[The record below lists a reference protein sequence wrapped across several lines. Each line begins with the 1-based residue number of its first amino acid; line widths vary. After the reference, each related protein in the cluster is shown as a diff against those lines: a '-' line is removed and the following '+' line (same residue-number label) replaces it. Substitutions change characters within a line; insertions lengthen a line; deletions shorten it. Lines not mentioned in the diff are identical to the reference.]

1 MAFFIAHSASE
12 CKEVDFVIIYF
23 LFDLNIYWLYKLCCT
38 IMTTTILNVVY
49 SSIDIFYL
57 DVCNQN
63 GG

>member
-1 MAFFIAHSASE
+1 
-12 CKEVDFVIIYF
+12 
-23 LFDLNIYWLYKLCCT
+23 
-38 IMTTTILNVVY
+38 MTTTILNVVY